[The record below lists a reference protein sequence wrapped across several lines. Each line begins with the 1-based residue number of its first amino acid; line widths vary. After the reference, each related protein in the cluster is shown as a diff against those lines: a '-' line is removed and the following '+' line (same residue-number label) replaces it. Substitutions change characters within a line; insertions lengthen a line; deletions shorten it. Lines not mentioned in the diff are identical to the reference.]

1 KLVGLLS
8 EDTISNRIAKDVFE
22 EMVASGGDPEAIVE
36 EKGLMQITDTSEI
49 EAAVDQVIAG
59 NPDQAQQFKD
69 GNQKVAGWF
78 VGQVMKATQGKANPQ
93 MVNDLLRKKLG

>member
-1 KLVGLLS
+1 MNYFGRTQPS
-8 EDTISNRIAKDVFE
+8 EEDSSDN
-22 EMVASGGDPEAIVE
+22 SS
-36 EKGLMQITDTSEI
+36 DTSEI